1 MGDSDFGGV
10 ILDPKGYVG
19 EINHIEI
26 PHERPSRRN
35 GELTEEE
42 RGISRS
48 EMAILIRAARIA
60 LHGGL

>member
-26 PHERPSRRN
+26 PHERSKYRPEYLAD
-35 GELTEEE
+35 GDQAIL
-42 RGISRS
+42 RS
-48 EMAILIRAARIA
+48 EL
-60 LHGGL
+60 